1 MSALDSGRG
10 LGPVQ
15 LLCQPRPKHATHI
28 ADTYQSISHNVY
40 YVKRML
46 AALGY
51 YAGILRLLLERLL
64 PPSKLPKDRG
74 AIDACQAL

>member
-1 MSALDSGRG
+1 
-10 LGPVQ
+10 
-15 LLCQPRPKHATHI
+15 
-28 ADTYQSISHNVY
+28 
-40 YVKRML
+40 ML